1 MSELYWITVVGKLNT
16 VFWVMFGFC
25 ATAVMILSIL
35 YLNGYEEDLAKI
47 KKFIKLTIIGL
58 IVCGL
63 GGIIIPGKNEAYVIY
78 GAGTIMDYCKSDSK
92 VKEIPDKAVDALNR
106 YLDSI
111 SSSDSVS
118 ENKKDEKCQ

>member
-16 VFWVMFGFC
+16 VFWVIFGFC
-25 ATAVMILSIL
+25 ATTVMILSIL
-35 YLNGYEEDLAKI
+35 YLIEYEEDHATT
-47 KKFIKLTIIGL
+47 KKFMKLTIIGL